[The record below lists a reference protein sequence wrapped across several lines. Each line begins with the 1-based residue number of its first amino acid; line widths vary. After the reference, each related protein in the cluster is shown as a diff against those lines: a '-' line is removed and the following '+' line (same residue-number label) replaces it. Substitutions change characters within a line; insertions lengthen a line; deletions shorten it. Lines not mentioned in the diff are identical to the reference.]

1 MTPNTDERF
10 LGVWQLVEAHN
21 DGVRTLD
28 EIVERF
34 QFRVL
39 TDRVQVI
46 VEDETV
52 VMEAENHID
61 ASREPAES
69 ETILPDGTAIL
80 GILKIEDGNLMSCV
94 ALPGAPR
101 PTEFSS
107 HTGSG
112 WSNRIL
118 RRVRDI

>member
-1 MTPNTDERF
+1 MDNRF
-10 LGVWQLVEAHN
+10 FAVWQLLEATN

-28 EIVERF
+28 EVVERF

-39 TDRVQVI
+39 PDRVQVI